1 MAEKS
6 ADATAAFSSGISH
19 PIGISATPANVSPG
33 VASSMFQG
41 VASSSSA
48 FPEPF
53 NVLDPRRRTWSAPID
68 WLHEKSN
75 GKSILALSGFDNRV
89 AGLSIDG
96 INISDLPLTE
106 VQGTLKPDKGFSEM
120 KLVLRHREHHLG
132 ARDIPPGTPF
142 SLVYD
147 LPKNEKGLS
156 IDVFLATIGGAVFTF
171 KYKVAGHARTLITY
185 LSYLAIK
192 KQLTG
197 LGESK
202 F

>member
-6 ADATAAFSSGISH
+6 ADATAAFSSEISH

-33 VASSMFQG
+33 VAHG
-41 VASSSSA
+41 VASSSS
-48 FPEPF
+48 FPEPL
-53 NVLDPRRRTWSAPID
+53 NVPDRGSLSAPID
-68 WLHEKSN
+68 WLHGKSN
-75 GKSILALSGFDNRV
+75 GKSILALSGFNNRV
-89 AGLSIDG
+89 AGLLIEG
-96 INISDLPLTE
+96 INTSDLPLTE

-120 KLVLRHREHHLG
+120 KLTLRYRGYHLG

-147 LPKNEKGLS
+147 LPKNENGLP

-171 KYKVAGHARTLITY
+171 KYTLAGQDRTLITY
-185 LSYLAIK
+185 LSYSAIE
-192 KQLTG
+192 KQLKG